1 MTSDL
6 YDTSGPKLKDI
17 AEAAG
22 VSVASVSKVL
32 NNRGGVGS
40 EVRQRVL
47 TAAER
52 IGYQSRSFRNLQ
64 RAGVESTAFIVPTR
78 YYSRSQFYEEVISG
92 ALDEA
97 VSNSLK
103 IDVRLVALDD
113 HRIKE
118 EVDTIIRDLQPG
130 ALIMLGIDSPTA
142 IDRVSESGL
151 PAVIINGMDR
161 SMRVDCVL
169 PDNWSAGWLAT
180 RNLLLAGHREIV
192 HVTHPQRLSMQ
203 RRLDG
208 FRVALEEAGVSF
220 NREQHVFELP
230 ASGWNELEA
239 HAGFKTAIN
248 SGRFA
253 NTTAFFCGTDLIAVG
268 AMQAL
273 SDMGYSIPGDYSV
286 IGFDDIT
293 IARHS
298 RPPLTTVRIDRAEL
312 GRAGV
317 KLLMQRISDPDATIQ
332 RVNLGVKMI
341 ERETVTAPRSE
352 DKAIV
357 EYPSSCP

>member
-1 MTSDL
+1 MTDL
-6 YDTSGPKLKDI
+6 DETIGPKLKDI

-32 NNRGGVGS
+32 NHRGGVGN

-47 TAAER
+47 EAADR

-103 IDVRLVALDD
+103 IDVRLITYDD
-113 HRIKE
+113 HRSGDEIAK
-118 EVDTIIRDLQPG
+118 ILRDLQPG
-130 ALIMLGIDSPTA
+130 ALIMLGIDNPDA
-142 IDRVSESGL
+142 IDRVAASGL

-161 SMRVDCVL
+161 SMRIDCAL

-180 RNLLLAGHREIV
+180 RSLLLAGHREIV
-192 HVTHPQRLSMQ
+192 HITHPQRLSMQ

-208 FRVALEEAGVSF
+208 FRVALEEAGIRF
-220 NREQHVFELP
+220 DRERHIYELP
-230 ASGWNELEA
+230 NSGWNEIDAPLA
-239 HAGFKTAIN
+239 FQNALS

-253 NTTAFFCGTDLIAVG
+253 GVTAFFCGTDLLAVG
-268 AMQAL
+268 TMQAL
-273 SDMGYSIPGDYSV
+273 SDLGYSIPEDYSV

-293 IARHS
+293 IAKHS
-298 RPPLTTVRIDRAEL
+298 KPPLTTVRIDRLEL
-312 GRAGV
+312 GRVGV
-317 KLLMQRISDPDATIQ
+317 KLLMQRISDPNSSAE
-332 RVNLGVKMI
+332 RVNLGVKLI
-341 ERETVTAPRSE
+341 ERGTIAKPTIRNRHQN
-352 DKAIV
+352 I
-357 EYPSSCP
+357 